1 MNTSFTRPDPQAN
14 KTNLII
20 IHFNIRGK
28 QSIKGCNKTFNASA
42 NI

>member
-1 MNTSFTRPDPQAN
+1 MNTSFIRPDPQAN
-14 KTNLII
+14 KTDDI
-20 IHFNIRGK
+20 IHFNIREK